1 MILALSIL
9 PVLHGGGLVAALL
22 FALGCLAVGVLTIPA
37 TDIDARMILPGPAK
51 FYIGAYAANGAD
63 TGTLFYLGA
72 TEPGGAEFHFA
83 KTAHHAMVEQY
94 LNEVASFPIKE
105 EYTLK
110 ATFPQLN
117 LGNFYQI
124 LQTADTSMTL
134 VGGLAA
140 STSSSLTFGEQ
151 KTVQYWQ
158 LVVKFLAPPGA
169 TNGQRLIQAYK
180 TVIHQLGAVKLDK
193 TKPSALA
200 VTWKCLTDTTAIAS
214 GKAPV
219 LQFLDS

>member
-1 MILALSIL
+1 MILALSFV

-22 FALGCLAVGVLTIPA
+22 FALSTLVIGLLTIPA

-51 FYIGAYAANGAD
+51 FYVAPWVTGGAD
-63 TGTLFYLGA
+63 AGTLFYLGA

-83 KTAHHAMVEQY
+83 KTSHHAMVEQY
-94 LNEVASFPIKE
+94 LNEVTSFPIKE

-110 ATFPQLN
+110 ATFPQMN
-117 LGNFYQI
+117 LANLYQI
-124 LQTADTSMTL
+124 LQTADSSMTL
-134 VGGLAA
+134 VGGLPA

-151 KTVQYWQ
+151 KSAQFWQ

-169 TNGQRLIQAYK
+169 TNGQRLIQAYRS
-180 TVIHQLGAVKLDK
+180 VIHQLGAVKLDK
-193 TKPSALA
+193 TKPTAIA
-200 VTWKCLTDTTAIAS
+200 VTWKCLTDTSAIAS

>member
-1 MILALSIL
+1 MAL
-9 PVLHGGGLVAALL
+9 V
-22 FALGCLAVGVLTIPA
+22 IPS

-51 FYIGAYAANGAD
+51 FYIAAATSG
-63 TGTLFYLGA
+63 GTDAGSLVYLGA

-83 KTAHHAMVEQY
+83 KTSHHAMVEQY
-94 LNEVASFPIKE
+94 LNEVTSFPIKE

-110 ATFPQLN
+110 ATFPQMN
-117 LGNFYQI
+117 LANLYQI

-134 VGGLAA
+134 VGGTSV

-151 KTVQYWQ
+151 KAAAFWQ
-158 LVVKFLAPPGA
+158 LVVKYLAPPGA

-180 TVIHQLGAVKLDK
+180 AVIHQLGAVKLDK
-193 TKPSALA
+193 TKPAALA
-200 VTWKCLTDTTAIAS
+200 VTWKCLTDTTAIAA